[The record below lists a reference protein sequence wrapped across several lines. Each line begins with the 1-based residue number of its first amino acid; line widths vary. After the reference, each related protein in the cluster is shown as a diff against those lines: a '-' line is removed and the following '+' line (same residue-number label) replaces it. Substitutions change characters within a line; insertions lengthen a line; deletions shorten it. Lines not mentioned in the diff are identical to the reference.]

1 MLVSDL
7 LLSKRRCGHTEY
19 MLRAAIN
26 DPKVTI
32 VCGNERQVEMLEKRY
47 QKLLDQQPWYKR
59 LWWRWTERRWPEFVS
74 IGQAHRTTNGICE
87 PLMFDNLTLIQDHQ
101 R

>member
-19 MLRAAIN
+19 MLRAALQN
-26 DPKVTI
+26 PTVTI
-32 VCGNERQVEMLEKRY
+32 ICANASQVDALLKRY
-47 QKLLDQQPWYKR
+47 KKLVDQQPWYKR
-59 LWWRWTERRWPEFVS
+59 MWWRWTERRWPEFVP
-74 IGQAHRTTNGICE
+74 IGQARRLTDGICE
-87 PLMFDNLTLIQDHQ
+87 PLMFDNLVLIQDHQ